1 MSCPLCGEVCRCVPE
16 TRPVRTRP
24 SMRSRFEPE
33 VEAEVSVGR
42 TEVRTDL
49 EVPDASEPPFAATLG
64 CKEAGSRAR
73 FVVERQDESDDKG
86 VPEADCPTETLGHT
100 VGRPPYQGIAK
111 EEQSEPQAG
120 PVQADLLP
128 TQDGSWRQEVAAR
141 VNHYRARRRPR
152 SPRYPSL
159 RLKFEPSEPAWMGP
173 GTGGAPLPTRA
184 TRQAVAVESAQAQPT
199 PAQGAAA
206 DPIADA
212 GPAAPEIA
220 KVIEFPRAANAPP
233 KPLDELAEPVFD
245 RPRILEV
252 PEVVPPPP
260 ALGGILIEPA
270 EPSADEKRPGFEIPL
285 QSASMPRRM
294 LAGAVDAVLVLTAL
308 AGFGYIFLR
317 MTTAVPLPQQGAA
330 AAGLLA
336 GLLWAA
342 YHYLMLVYAG
352 TTPGLMAARLR
363 LSRFD
368 GSAATRSLRRWRV
381 LASVL
386 SAVSLG
392 LGYAWCFLDE
402 DGLCW
407 HDRITRTYMAPSA
420 RQ

>member
-1 MSCPLCGEVCRCVPE
+1 MSCPLCGEVCRCVPGNR
-16 TRPVRTRP
+16 TAQTRP
-24 SMRSRFEPE
+24 SMRPRFEPE
-33 VEAEVSVGR
+33 LESEAGISPAEVMIDP
-42 TEVRTDL
+42 EA
-49 EVPDASEPPFAATLG
+49 PDSSEQQFAASLER
-64 CKEAGSRAR
+64 KDADQRAR
-73 FVVERQDESDDKG
+73 FVVEREDRSADKG
-86 VPEADCPTETLGHT
+86 PPEAEHTSGETLGPT
-100 VGRPPYQGIAK
+100 MGCRRYEGGAEA
-111 EEQSEPQAG
+111 EEQSEPEAG

-128 TQDGSWRQEVAAR
+128 TQDESWRQEVAAR

-159 RLKFEPSEPAWMGP
+159 RLKFEPSEPGWTSP
-173 GTGGAPLPTRA
+173 GTSGTLLPTRA
-184 TRQAVAVESAQAQPT
+184 TRQAVAVESAQPQPA
-199 PAQGAAA
+199 PAPGAPAE
-206 DPIADA
+206 PM
-212 GPAAPEIA
+212 PNAAPETA
-220 KVIEFPRAANAPP
+220 KVIEFPRAATAPP
-233 KPLDELAEPVFD
+233 RPLDELAEPVLD

-270 EPSADEKRPGFEIPL
+270 EQADQEKRPGFEIPL
-285 QSASMPRRM
+285 QSAPMSRRM

-317 MTTAVPLPQQGAA
+317 MTTVALPVQQGAA

-336 GLLWAA
+336 GVLWAA

-352 TTPGLMAARLR
+352 TTPGLIAAKLR

-386 SAVSLG
+386 SGVSLG

-407 HDRITRTYMAPSA
+407 HDRITRTYLAPRS